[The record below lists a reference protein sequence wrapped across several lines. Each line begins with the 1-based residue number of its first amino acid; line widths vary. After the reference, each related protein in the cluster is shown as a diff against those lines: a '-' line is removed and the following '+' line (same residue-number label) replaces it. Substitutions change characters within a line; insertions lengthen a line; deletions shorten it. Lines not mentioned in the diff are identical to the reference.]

1 MDNSQIDKNSSR
13 RQASPSDNEIKE
25 INENKESK
33 DNKSNESNEN
43 NENSKESNEYIIDY
57 EYLNQSLLTVENVEN
72 ILYTISS
79 ELQKIS
85 YVTYDYPDNNEII
98 NNKYSIIN
106 IKQFFLTSF
115 KEIKDSKSIKNNN
128 QNLENNSNI
137 EDNIEEFE
145 DKLLR
150 ANSNNSII
158 NQDLNDDNISKTSFS
173 EDSIGHFIIIINNY
187 PTCIIYPLY
196 YINCI
201 KLTEY
206 LKDKCKFENIVWNY
220 DIIQHGNSSSCGWEC
235 CKIAYDYFMKNKIEI
250 ECKDYVIQNI

>member
-1 MDNSQIDKNSSR
+1 MNNSQIE
-13 RQASPSDNEIKE
+13 DNNYKDNNNKE
-25 INENKESK
+25 INENEEI
-33 DNKSNESNEN
+33 N
-43 NENSKESNEYIIDY
+43 Y

-72 ILYTISS
+72 ILYTISP

-106 IKQFFLTSF
+106 IKQFFQDLN
-115 KEIKDSKSIKNNN
+115 KNKNNYMNLENNN
-128 QNLENNSNI
+128 QNLENIEDNSNI
-137 EDNIEEFE
+137 EY
-145 DKLLR
+145 
-150 ANSNNSII
+150 
-158 NQDLNDDNISKTSFS
+158 NQDLNDDN
-173 EDSIGHFIIIINNY
+173 IGHFIIIINNY

-201 KLTEY
+201 KLTKY
-206 LKDKCKFENIVWNY
+206 LEDKCKFENIVWNY

-250 ECKDYVIQNI
+250 ECKDYKLINV